1 MKGKFSEK
9 AGNAMESLNDRIADS
24 WFGRYFRL
32 DGSGEYRYKFAFN
45 CLLMLVLFEIL
56 RS

>member
-32 DGSGEYRYKFAFN
+32 DGSGEYSFKFAFN
-45 CLLMLVLFEIL
+45 CLLIFVLFEIL